1 MTQDEVF
8 EAIASISTNYTVFQ
22 CVECA
27 AAIKQWLKANDIH
40 GIHLQIVAVGRIK
53 FIVSQRWNG
62 GADSIA
68 QTGIHQGVE
77 THGKVFDNLSPN
89 GLERD
94 QWIADFDC
102 ASGEFEVIE
111 LELF

>member
-1 MTQDEVF
+1 MTRDEVF
-8 EAIASISTNYTVFQ
+8 QAISTISARYTVFE

-27 AAIKQWLKANDIH
+27 AAIKQWLKDNSIS

-53 FIVSQRWNG
+53 FIVSRRWNNG
-62 GADSIA
+62 GNSIA
-68 QTGIHQGVE
+68 QTGIHQGIE
-77 THGKVFDNLSPN
+77 TYGKVFDNLGAD
-89 GLERD
+89 GLDRD
-94 QWIADFDC
+94 QWVADFDC